1 MLRLFPP
8 RLRFGRARRVRRLG
22 VARAVL
28 LLVLLAGMGAPAWG
42 AEAQGAAS
50 GPAPEGRLVLDAAQV
65 WDFAESLYRQGEY
78 YRAVSEYQRLLYYF
92 PQSAHAPA
100 ARVRIGEAY
109 LLGGEPAQAWRH
121 FDALLARSEPE
132 ERDGLL
138 YRRGLAW
145 LERYADRPYSLRL
158 DAIGAGLRDLRG
170 VAPASPEG
178 ARVAPFLAALE
189 APHDVPSRS
198 PLLAGSLSAVIPGL
212 GSVYVGRYAE
222 GGLAFFVNALLISA
236 TVSSFQ
242 HDQPAL
248 GSVLGVF
255 ALAFYG
261 GSIYAAA
268 SGAHKFN
275 DRAQAAYLDDQRTRF
290 GILLLPGGAGATI
303 QRNF

>member
-1 MLRLFPP
+1 
-8 RLRFGRARRVRRLG
+8 
-22 VARAVL
+22 
-28 LLVLLAGMGAPAWG
+28 
-42 AEAQGAAS
+42 
-50 GPAPEGRLVLDAAQV
+50 
-65 WDFAESLYRQGEY
+65 
-78 YRAVSEYQRLLYYF
+78 
-92 PQSAHAPA
+92 
-100 ARVRIGEAY
+100 
-109 LLGGEPAQAWRH
+109 
-121 FDALLARSEPE
+121 
-132 ERDGLL
+132 
-138 YRRGLAW
+138 
-145 LERYADRPYSLRL
+145 
-158 DAIGAGLRDLRG
+158 
-170 VAPASPEG
+170 
-178 ARVAPFLAALE
+178 LAALE